1 MRGEE
6 FAMLVEEAFKEI
18 LIEKIEITPDEFKPE
33 AKLADDFGV
42 DSTELVEIILSLEKA
57 LGVKIPEGLIK
68 KNLSIGEIVNI
79 VQERCALA
87 S

>member
-1 MRGEE
+1 MKGGKGT
-6 FAMLVEEAFKEI
+6 MLVEEALKEI

-57 LGVKIPEGLIK
+57 LGIKIPEGIIK
-68 KNLSIGEIVNI
+68 KNFSIKEMVEITK
-79 VQERCALA
+79 ERVALA
-87 S
+87 

>member
-1 MRGEE
+1 MKEGKGT
-6 FAMLVEEAFKEI
+6 MLVEEALKEI

-57 LGVKIPEGLIK
+57 LGIKIPEGIIK
-68 KNLSIGEIVNI
+68 KNFSIKEMVEITK
-79 VQERCALA
+79 ERVALA
-87 S
+87 

>member
-1 MRGEE
+1 
-6 FAMLVEEAFKEI
+6 MLVEEALKEI

-57 LGVKIPEGLIK
+57 LGIKIPEGIIK
-68 KNLSIGEIVNI
+68 KNFSIKKMVEITK
-79 VQERCALA
+79 ERVALA
-87 S
+87 